1 MIDSI
6 KHFHKVIILCNK
18 IIVPILVLLTL
29 DSHFLQLGAVGSF
42 RPHF

>member
-6 KHFHKVIILCNK
+6 KRFHKVIILCNK
-18 IIVPILVLLTL
+18 IIVPSLVLLTL
-29 DSHFLQLGAVGSF
+29 DGPFLQLGAVGSF